1 MERVPDALRKE
12 IGNRLRFLRKA
23 RGLTL
28 SEAAEKAEIAKS
40 TYSGFESG
48 HRAPSLNSLRKLSK
62 ALNVSSDFLLFGYS
76 EELDLA
82 ILLNRSDLNF
92 SGARLSFEERKK
104 IKEYIEF
111 LLSKRDGDD

>member
-1 MERVPDALRKE
+1 MERVPEALRKE
-12 IGNRLRFLRKA
+12 IGNRLRQLRKEK
-23 RGLTL
+23 GLTL
-28 SEAAEKAEIAKS
+28 SEASEKAGLAKS
-40 TYSGFESG
+40 TYGGFESG
-48 HRAPSLNSLRKLSK
+48 FRAPSINSLRKLAKS
-62 ALNVSSDFLLFGYS
+62 LNVSSDFLLFGYS